1 VDSQAVAVSDVLA
14 QLLGF
19 AGFAL
24 ALAVGAT
31 ALARRCTARRAWLG
45 VVALAALAAAWIPIR
60 GIPLA
65 GYPRGVLGDLSVTT
79 LLMLAAS
86 LITALGGRRVLDNR
100 SRAALAG
107 WAAVAGVALY
117 PQTLGLTRLD
127 PYELG
132 YRPRVLVLLV
142 AGLVVWWWWGRLG
155 AALVL
160 AGDVAA
166 FNLSLLE
173 SDNLWDYLL
182 DPALFVW
189 AVCVLVARSAPGPA
203 AVLRAGLTRLRGR
216 RRPAGLQSGPWTSS

>member
-1 VDSQAVAVSDVLA
+1 VSDVLA
-14 QLLGF
+14 QFLGL

-31 ALARRCTARRAWLG
+31 WLARRFTTSREWLG
-45 VVALAALAAAWIPIR
+45 PVALAAMSVAWIPIR
-60 GIPLA
+60 GIPLG
-65 GYPRGVLGDLSVTT
+65 GYLRGLLGDLSITT
-79 LLMLAAS
+79 LILLAVS
-86 LITALGGRRVLDNR
+86 LITALGGRRVLATR
-100 SRAALAG
+100 SRTALAG

-160 AGDVAA
+160 TSGVAA
-166 FNLSLLE
+166 FNLGLLE

-189 AVCVLVARSAPGPA
+189 AVCALVARSAAGRA
-203 AVLRAGLTRLRGR
+203 SALRAGLTRLRGR

>member
-1 VDSQAVAVSDVLA
+1 MSDALA
-14 QLLGF
+14 QFLGL

-31 ALARRCTARRAWLG
+31 WLARRFTTSLEWLG
-45 VVALAALAAAWIPIR
+45 PVALAAMSVVWIPIR
-60 GIPLA
+60 GIPLG
-65 GYPRGVLGDLSVTT
+65 GYPRGLLGDLSITT
-79 LLMLAAS
+79 LILLAVS
-86 LITALGGRRVLDNR
+86 LFTALGGRRVLAPR
-100 SRAALAG
+100 SRTALAG

-160 AGDVAA
+160 ASGVAA
-166 FNLSLLE
+166 FDLGLLE
-173 SDNLWDYLL
+173 SDNFWDYLL

-189 AVCVLVARSAPGPA
+189 AVCALVARSADGPA
-203 AVLRAGLTRLRGR
+203 AALRASLTRLRGR

>member
-1 VDSQAVAVSDVLA
+1 MSDTLA
-14 QLLGF
+14 QFLGL

-31 ALARRCTARRAWLG
+31 WLARRFTTSRGRLG
-45 VVALAALAAAWIPIR
+45 PVALAAMTAAWIPIR
-60 GIPLA
+60 GIPLG
-65 GYPRGVLGDLSVTT
+65 GYPRGLLGDLSIVT
-79 LLMLAAS
+79 LLLLAAS
-86 LITALGGRRVLDNR
+86 LIPALGGRRVLDTR

-107 WAAVAGVALY
+107 WAAVAGMALY

-142 AGLVVWWWWGRLG
+142 VGLVVWWWWGRLG

-160 AGDVAA
+160 TSGVAA
-166 FNLSLLE
+166 FNLGLLE

-189 AVCVLVARSAPGPA
+189 AVCGLVAQGAAGQVSA
-203 AVLRAGLTRLRGR
+203 LRARVTRLRNR